1 MYYVF
6 GKAIISFAL
15 NACYFL
21 MEFMPLVSS
30 TSHASTKFVKQEL
43 LYKKLQELRKNI
55 CDEFDVPPHTIA
67 STKTL
72 IDIAKTRYMNYSL
85 IFVVFCVLCHLQT

>member
-1 MYYVF
+1 MHL
-6 GKAIISFAL
+6 L
-15 NACYFL
+15 NL
-21 MEFMPLVSS
+21 LL
-30 TSHASTKFVKQEL
+30 QEL

-72 IDIAKTRYMNYSL
+72 IDIAKTRYTNCSF
-85 IFVVFCVLCHLQT
+85 IFIVFCVFVTSRLYMTDWFSKTSFHF